1 MDLPNIPSFGP
12 FPVTQQHRNILPVVP
27 YAGQEFYKIFLR
39 GQPKVLGVVQI
50 TLVSLQLSLGAIL
63 THFLNDSMSITALS
77 CITYWASVLYLIS
90 GVLSVSAEIKPSL
103 IRVKGSM
110 AFSIISCLASFIEFC
125 LICYDF
131 AHHYYSSDNWY
142 IYPAID
148 ISYAFLFL
156 ATVVQL
162 SISVSLSIFGWK
174 SLNQNFDY
182 VPQDTIFT

>member
-39 GQPKVLGVVQI
+39 GQPKVLG
-50 TLVSLQLSLGAIL
+50 
-63 THFLNDSMSITALS
+63 
-77 CITYWASVLYLIS
+77 YLIS

-182 VPQDTIFT
+182 VPQMCVINNEYRYVMSSGSSQPTSENWNFIPGKTSGIQTS